1 MVNVDLHVHT
11 TSSDGLMS
19 PSEVVKR
26 AVENKVKVLAIT
38 DHDTISGIDEALLE
52 AKKSDIKV
60 IPGIELSTT
69 HNNESIHVLGFF
81 KDDSYKD
88 PELNNILYTL
98 KNQRVIRA
106 EKMVKKLKDILN
118 IEISFENVLKRGKDV
133 VARPH
138 IAQEIISEGYPYDVE
153 YIFQNFIGKDCP
165 AFVETTKMTTAEGIQ
180 LLHKYNALAFL
191 AHPVLIKKSPITDYL
206 NIGLDG
212 IEAVYFQ
219 NTPEDEIKLRKFA
232 KENNLLISAGSD
244 CHGNL
249 NDTSRHGDIGSM
261 PLDDLSFKKF
271 IDAINGDL
279 QNI

>member
-19 PSEVVKR
+19 PSEVVQR
-26 AVENKVKVLAIT
+26 AVQNKVKVLAIT

-52 AKKSDIKV
+52 AKNSYIKV

-69 HNNESIHVLGFF
+69 HNKESIHILGFF
-81 KDDSYKD
+81 RDDSYKN
-88 PELNNILYTL
+88 PELNKKLYEL
-98 KNQRVIRA
+98 KNNRVIRA
-106 EKMVKKLKDILN
+106 EKMVHKLKENLN

-138 IAQEIISEGYPYDVE
+138 IAQEIISEGYPYDTE
-153 YIFQNFIGKDCP
+153 YIFQHFIGKDCP
-165 AFVETTKMTTAEGIQ
+165 AFVPTTKMTTAEGIK
-180 LLHKYNALAFL
+180 LLHKYNALVFL
-191 AHPVLIKKSPITDYL
+191 AHPVLIKKSPITDFL

-219 NTPEDEIKLRKFA
+219 NTPEDEEFFREIA
-232 KENNLLISAGSD
+232 KKNNLLISAGSD

-249 NDTSRHGDIGSM
+249 EDDLRHGDIGAM
-261 PLDDLSFKKF
+261 KLDDESFKKF
-271 IDAINGDL
+271 MAAINGDMPNL
-279 QNI
+279 